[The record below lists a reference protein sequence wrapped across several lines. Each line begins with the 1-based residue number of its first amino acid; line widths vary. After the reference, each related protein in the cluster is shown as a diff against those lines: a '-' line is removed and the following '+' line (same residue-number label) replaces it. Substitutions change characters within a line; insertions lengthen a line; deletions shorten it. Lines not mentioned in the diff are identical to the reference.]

1 MIRTLYSG
9 CILWCGLCLPM
20 LSCTAPAVSLNVK
33 TLYASSAFSSE
44 QISNQ
49 QIMVLPVLTA
59 DGFSHMTSLDVD
71 RQRQFLKK
79 QRSDI
84 TLVGPDSFM
93 TAFCAAHDSVS
104 LARFLRSLYTADVLS
119 TQTSDSAWKA
129 MNEPLCMVFRL
140 VNVAKIRAVDG
151 IVKRRWTVLAELWNT
166 RDVQTVWRV
175 EVKGIDIGDAL
186 HLQDDELIEA
196 SINRVWESL
205 PAYIP
210 SIHERN
216 W

>member
-1 MIRTLYSG
+1 MIHTFYIR
-9 CILWCGLCLPM
+9 CIIWCGLCLPL

-33 TLYASSAFSSE
+33 TLYASPAFSSE
-44 QISNQ
+44 QISDKS
-49 QIMVLPVLTA
+49 IMVLPVLTS
-59 DGFSHMTSLDVD
+59 DGYSQMLSFDV
-71 RQRQFLKK
+71 QRQFLKK
-79 QRSDI
+79 LRSDI

-93 TAFCAAHDSVS
+93 NVFGAAHDSVS
-104 LARFLRSLYTADVLS
+104 LTLFFRSLYTADVLS
-119 TQTSDSAWKA
+119 TQTADSAWKK
-129 MNEPLCMVFRL
+129 MNVPLCMVFRL

-151 IVKRRWTVLAELWNT
+151 IVKRRWTVLSELWNT
-166 RDVQTVWRV
+166 EEVQTVWRV
-175 EVKGIDIGDAL
+175 EVKGIDIGNTH
-186 HLQDDELIEA
+186 HLQDDELILS